1 MHLSHARQTS
11 SIARRT
17 RSAGGCGGAFC
28 VKNAPP
34 PPASRN
40 QGQRSRALGF
50 TVKFMFPI
58 AGALETASSTEII
71 QEREREREYSRDS
84 LNRAIKRVRD
94 FRASHHH
101 RPRDIYV
108 VSLSL
113 SLSLSLLRARAQ
125 IRISRY
131 LRSLGAVSVPRR
143 PRCRKSSHHIFNASL
158 YVPFRMPA
166 RSDNETIEPTV
177 A

>member
-40 QGQRSRALGF
+40 QGQRSRSLGF

-113 SLSLSLLRARAQ
+113 SLSLSFSVARACTDPHQQ
-125 IRISRY
+125 ISAVARRR
-131 LRSLGAVSVPRR
+131 LRPST
-143 PRCRKSSHHIFNASL
+143 AS
-158 YVPFRMPA
+158 M
-166 RSDNETIEPTV
+166 
-177 A
+177 

>member
-40 QGQRSRALGF
+40 QGQRSRSLGF

-71 QEREREREYSRDS
+71 QERERERE
-84 LNRAIKRVRD
+84 
-94 FRASHHH
+94 F
-101 RPRDIYV
+101 
-108 VSLSL
+108 SLSL